1 MKTKLVLSLFIILL
15 GIAYN
20 AQAQCPK
27 GKTNCEGECGR
38 FIDENGNGNC
48 DLAEKTQQEL
58 NKDKKESKEKESKEK
73 EIVIPKTDNV
83 DESSDVAKEGQET
96 QTTEEDGI
104 VQLGNE
110 KVVEAKV
117 EEVVVPE
124 EEVKDKEKPYRL
136 IGITILTLACY
147 FFTMLLVK
155 IGKIRKF
162 VHRKIW
168 NILLLLTF
176 LMSCLLGFLLVV
188 QINYGVLKSLY
199 LSNLK
204 LHVEF
209 GIAMTII
216 AIIHVLWHLP
226 YFKKLFKAS
235 KSIAKE

>member
-20 AQAQCPK
+20 TQAQCPK

-58 NKDKKESKEKESKEK
+58 KKDKKESKEKESKE
-73 EIVIPKTDNV
+73 IIIPKTDNE
-83 DESSDVAKEGQET
+83 DESSDVAEDSQESK
-96 QTTEEDGI
+96 TTEEDGI

-124 EEVKDKEKPYRL
+124 EVKDKEKPYRL
-136 IGITILTLACY
+136 VGITILTLACY

-155 IGKIRKF
+155 TGKMKKF
-162 VHRKIW
+162 IHRKIW

-176 LMSCLLGFLLVV
+176 IMSCLLGFLLVI

-199 LSNLK
+199 VSNLK

-235 KSIAKE
+235 RSVTKE

>member
-15 GIAYN
+15 GIVYN
-20 AQAQCPK
+20 TQAQCPR
-27 GKTNCEGECGR
+27 GKTNCTGECGR
-38 FIDENGNGNC
+38 FVDENGNGNC

-58 NKDKKESKEKESKEK
+58 TKDKQESKEQESKE
-73 EIVIPKTDNV
+73 IIIPKTDNA
-83 DESSDVAKEGQET
+83 DERSEVSKEDQET
-96 QTTEEDGI
+96 QTTEDDGI

-124 EEVKDKEKPYRL
+124 EVKNTEKPYRL
-136 IGITILTLACY
+136 IGITIITLACY

-155 IGKIRKF
+155 MGKIKKF

-176 LMSCLLGFLLVV
+176 IMSCILGLLLVI
-188 QINYGVLKSLY
+188 QINYGILKSLY
-199 LSNLK
+199 VSNLK

-216 AIIHVLWHLP
+216 AIIHILWHLP

>member
-15 GIAYN
+15 GIVYN
-20 AQAQCPK
+20 TQAQCPK

-38 FIDENGNGNC
+38 FIDKNGNGNC
-48 DLAEKTQQEL
+48 DLAEKTQQDL

-83 DESSDVAKEGQET
+83 DESSDVAEESQES

-124 EEVKDKEKPYRL
+124 EVKDKEKPYRL
-136 IGITILTLACY
+136 IGITIITLACY

-155 IGKIRKF
+155 TGKMKKF

-168 NILLLLTF
+168 NTLLLLTF
-176 LMSCLLGFLLVV
+176 IMSCLLGLLLVV

-199 LSNLK
+199 VSNLK

-216 AIIHVLWHLP
+216 AIIHMLWHLP
-226 YFKKLFKAS
+226 YFKKLFKVS

>member
-1 MKTKLVLSLFIILL
+1 MKTKLVLSLLIILL
-15 GIAYN
+15 SIAYN
-20 AQAQCPK
+20 TQAQCPK

-58 NKDKKESKEKESKEK
+58 NKDKKESKEKESKE
-73 EIVIPKTDNV
+73 IVIPKTDNV
-83 DESSDVAKEGQET
+83 DESSDVVEDGQET

-124 EEVKDKEKPYRL
+124 EVKDKEKPYRL
-136 IGITILTLACY
+136 IGITIITLACY

-155 IGKIRKF
+155 TGKIRKF

-176 LMSCLLGFLLVV
+176 VMSCLLGFLLVI

-199 LSNLK
+199 VSNLK

-216 AIIHVLWHLP
+216 AIIHILWHLP
-226 YFKKLFKAS
+226 YFKKLFRVS